1 MALRS
6 ALFLKVRLEVH
17 GFEAVGTNK
26 AFPVQFLERK
36 AAFLC
41 LAQIPLGGSY
51 ILLLLFHFSTLW
63 LCFAV
68 LVCMSS
74 C

>member
-1 MALRS
+1 MKL
-6 ALFLKVRLEVH
+6 RLEVH

-41 LAQIPLGGSY
+41 LAQIPLGVAIFFSAFP
-51 ILLLLFHFSTLW
+51 LFYSVVM
-63 LCFAV
+63 LCSAGV
-68 LVCMSS
+68 HE
-74 C
+74 